1 MGATTPVAFDPDP
14 EHLGLVKTFKAGSA
28 ILSGQVVGFADAGAS
43 DTVIPADS
51 DTTGIGIGV
60 ALNSQATTG
69 GEVAVAMVGSVLTV
83 MCAATDTSIDAGHWV
98 TTSSVAGT
106 VLEFDPAIGGH
117 AAALSTGAF
126 PIGYSIADSV
136 AGSGTAGATVKIVI
150 QPVPTFTASS

>member
-1 MGATTPVAFDPDP
+1 MGATTPEAFDPNP

-28 ILSGQVVGFADAGAS
+28 ILSGQVVGFADSGAS

-126 PIGYSIADSV
+126 PIGYSLTDSV
-136 AGSGTAGATVKIVI
+136 VGSGTTGSTVKIVV